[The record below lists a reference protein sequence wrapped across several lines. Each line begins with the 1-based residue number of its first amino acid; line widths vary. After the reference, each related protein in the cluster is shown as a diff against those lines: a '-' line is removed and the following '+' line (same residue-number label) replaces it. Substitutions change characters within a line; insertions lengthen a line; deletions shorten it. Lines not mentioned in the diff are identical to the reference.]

1 MKHKMEDAVAAT
13 KAAIAE
19 GIVAGGGTAFVK
31 AALVASEQFKKE
43 ESKVENDFKAGYL
56 TVIKALE
63 EPLRQIVGNAGMSD
77 ASVVLNKVSEEK
89 SAHAGYNAATD
100 SYESDMLKAGIID
113 PLKVTRT
120 ALENAVSVAALLLTT
135 EAAVVD
141 LPEEKKVPDMSAMGG
156 GMPGMM

>member
-1 MKHKMEDAVAAT
+1 M
-13 KAAIAE
+13 
-19 GIVAGGGTAFVK
+19 VAGERFR
-31 AALVASEQFKKE
+31 KE
-43 ESKVENDFKAGYL
+43 EKVDNDFKAGYM

-63 EPLRQIVGNAGMSD
+63 EPLRQIVTNAGMSD
-77 ASVVLNKVSEEK
+77 ASVVFNQVVATKGVN
-89 SAHAGYNAATD
+89 AGYNAATD
-100 SYESDMLKAGIID
+100 SYETDMLKVGIID

-141 LPEEKKVPDMSAMGG
+141 LPEEKKMPDMSALGG